1 MDFGAAPNLL
11 FPRSV
16 RIAIE
21 NYKAAFVGAA
31 AIHVTGGLLKPFA
44 DQRL

>member
-16 RIAIE
+16 RIAVE
-21 NYKAAFVGAA
+21 NYNVAFVGAA
-31 AIHVTGGLLKPFA
+31 AIQVASGLLKPFA
-44 DQRL
+44 VQRL